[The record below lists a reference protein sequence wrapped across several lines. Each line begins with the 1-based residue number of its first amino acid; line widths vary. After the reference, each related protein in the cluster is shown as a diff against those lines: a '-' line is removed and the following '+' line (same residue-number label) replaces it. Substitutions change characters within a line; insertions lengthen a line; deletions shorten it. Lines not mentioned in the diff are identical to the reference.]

1 MFYLEDSLCCVYLA
15 NRFPQSF
22 NYIVPCKEIQ
32 NPDSLKFLHVES
44 GILGFGIRNTAQ
56 GVRNSI

>member
-1 MFYLEDSLCCVYLA
+1 MFYMADSLCCMYLA
-15 NRFPQSF
+15 NRFSQPF

-32 NPDSLKFLHVES
+32 DPDYLKFLHVES

-56 GVRNSI
+56 GNRNSI